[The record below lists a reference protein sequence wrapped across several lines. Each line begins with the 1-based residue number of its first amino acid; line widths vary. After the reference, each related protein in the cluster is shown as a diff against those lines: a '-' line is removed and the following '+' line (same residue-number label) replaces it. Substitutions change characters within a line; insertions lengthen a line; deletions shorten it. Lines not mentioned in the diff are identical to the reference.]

1 MTSLSGTSHFKVGD
15 TRRLS
20 KWPALCEPEHIRGCV
35 RMAATVFVFGWCSG
49 SGAHNAN
56 LSPGSSPH
64 PAGRKLR
71 QGLCL
76 GWAKGEVGVWGLPP
90 AEGGNYAP
98 GGWPLLAEYKKKS
111 KGKVNVGGKLYYFKG
126 QAGQLGRG
134 WVIGEKAVGKNNSDW
149 IFHLKYH
156 SVSWKSSVC
165 LWHDGRH
172 NLGVTYLKYLSI
184 NITKFREQQ
193 GPIHLSS
200 PIAHVMPETD

>member
-98 GGWPLLAEYKKKS
+98 GGWPLLAEYQKKIKRKS
-111 KGKVNVGGKLYYFKG
+111 ERGGQIVLFQRTGRATG
-126 QAGQLGRG
+126 QRLGHR
-134 WVIGEKAVGKNNSDW
+134 
-149 IFHLKYH
+149 
-156 SVSWKSSVC
+156 WKSC
-165 LWHDGRH
+165 G
-172 NLGVTYLKYLSI
+172 K
-184 NITKFREQQ
+184 EQQ
-193 GPIHLSS
+193 WLNISS
-200 PIAHVMPETD
+200 EIPLRELEE